1 MLNFKQLDK
10 LTSSIRMKI
19 INNQNILLIEELKN
33 AIDINSNIY
42 LCCNHFTSFALYE
55 LIDTLVSAK
64 TVNVLINSI
73 EEIDDFRFIQN
84 EAEIKLNLALDRK
97 FKINQVLDF
106 IKSKANIRKGGLGN
120 QNIIIVENN
129 GVSNCFTIT
138 PMNLDSVCLGTINSE
153 TPLFINAF
161 EDTSNQYLG
170 LFNNVWE
177 NSKQV
182 LNDVI
187 IGLLEKGTT
196 NISGESL
203 YKYSIREIF
212 HYSTISQRAD
222 EKLEKVGFKNSKIW
236 SLLYNFQKDAV
247 IGAIEKIET
256 YGGCII
262 ADSVGLGKTFEAL
275 AVMKYYQL
283 RNDRILLLAPKKLR
297 ENWTIY
303 QLNDKRNIL
312 AEDRLNFDVLNHTD
326 LSRERG
332 KSGDI
337 DLETI
342 NWGNYDL
349 VVIDE
354 SHNFRNNPNKRDGMT
369 RYRRLMNDVIK
380 SNIRTKVLMLSATP
394 VNNKMNDLKNQV
406 SFITEGED
414 RYFTQYGIDSITQVM
429 KDAQRK
435 FTLWYR
441 NGDPNNLDVNQLMEH
456 LDGSYFRILDML
468 TIARSRKHIEKYYDT
483 ADIGKFPNR
492 LVPITI
498 TPEIDTKNQFKDIG
512 QVYDEISTLTLASY
526 TPLGYVRADKRAFY
540 EEKYDMETGTGSVFK
555 QVDREQSL
563 IYLMRV
569 NLLKRLESSIHSF
582 MLTVE
587 KLIDF
592 IDENLKQ
599 IENHQ
604 SGSLDLDMNIND
616 IDIDDTELEDLLVGG
631 KTKVLIQDLDVIRW
645 KQDLKQD
652 KSVLVKLMSNIK
664 LIDVDRDAKLLELKN
679 SIENKLKFPINQD
692 NRKVIVFTAF
702 ADTANY
708 LYKELH
714 DWLKKEHKINSALVT
729 GSGSNKTNMTH
740 CKTDLSSILTNF
752 SPKSKKRA
760 DIYPNEK
767 NEIDVLFCTDC
778 ISEGQNLQDC
788 DYLINYDI
796 HWNPV
801 RIIQRFGR
809 IDRIGSTNENIQLVN
824 FFPSMELDSFID
836 LVARVQGR
844 MVMLDVSA
852 TGEDNI
858 ISMNSREM
866 QDLDYRKRQL
876 MQLQN
881 QVIDLEDVQGNI
893 SITDLTF
900 NDFKIDLEKS
910 TDEELEELNDI
921 PKASY
926 AVVKSNIENVNK
938 GVIFC
943 LKGNS
948 EDFASKLKNNI
959 LYPFFLVYIS
969 LDGSEIIKASQ
980 TKTALDYFRK
990 LCMGKDTVLP
1000 ELIAEFDKET
1010 KSNKKMDIYV
1020 NLLQTAIHEVV
1031 GVQDEVGLDSLA
1043 TQGGTTLLSASINQE
1058 ENLELISY
1066 LIIK

>member
-1 MLNFKQLDK
+1 
-10 LTSSIRMKI
+10 MKI
-19 INNQNILLIEELKN
+19 INNQDTQLINEIKTL
-33 AIDINSNIY
+33 ITSNSNIY
-42 LCCNHFTSFALYE
+42 LSCDHFTSFAVYD
-55 LIDTLVSAK
+55 LIDMLSKANR
-64 TVNVLINSI
+64 VNILLSI
-73 EEIDDFRFIQN
+73 DFSIDDDFRFIQSQK
-84 EAEIKLNLALDRK
+84 EDQLNLLLDRK
-97 FKINQVLDF
+97 YKINQVVGLIDD
-106 IKSKANIRKGGLGN
+106 KVQIRKGTVGN
-120 QNIIIVENN
+120 QNILIIENN
-129 GVSNCFTIT
+129 GASNCFALT
-138 PMNLDSVCLGTINSE
+138 PLNLDSVCMGTINSE
-153 TPLFINAF
+153 NQIFITNYYDLGNQFLNVFKNAW
-161 EDTSNQYLG
+161 D
-170 LFNNVWE
+170 
-177 NSKQV
+177 NSKEI
-182 LNDVI
+182 LNATI
-187 IGLLEKGTT
+187 QSLLEKGVAD
-196 NISGESL
+196 ISGEAI

-212 HYSTISQRAD
+212 HYSTINERAD

-236 SLLYNFQKDAV
+236 GLLYNFQKDAV

-297 ENWTIY
+297 ENWTVY
-303 QLNDKRNIL
+303 QSNDKLNII
-312 AEDRLNFDVLNHTD
+312 AEDRLNYDVLNHTD
-326 LSRERG
+326 LSRETG

-337 DLETI
+337 NLDTI

-354 SHNFRNNPNKRDGMT
+354 SHNFRNNPNKRGMT
-369 RYRRLMNDVIK
+369 RYKRLMNDVLK

-394 VNNKMNDLKNQV
+394 VNNKMNDLKNQIA
-406 SFITEGED
+406 FITEGND
-414 RYFTQYGIDSITQVM
+414 KAFSSYGIDSVSQVM

-435 FTLWYR
+435 FTNWYK
-441 NGDPNNLDVNQLMEH
+441 NGDPNNLSVNDLMSQ

-483 ADIGKFPNR
+483 TDIGKFPNR
-492 LVPITI
+492 LTPITI
-498 TPEIDTKNQFKDIG
+498 SPNIDTKNQFKDIG
-512 QVYDEISTLTLASY
+512 EIYDELSTLNLASY
-526 TPLGYVRADKRAFY
+526 SPLGYVRADKREYY
-540 EEKYDMETGTGSVFK
+540 EEKYDMLTHTGSIFK

-582 MLTVE
+582 KLTVE
-587 KLIDF
+587 KIIYIIDS
-592 IDENLKQ
+592 NLKQ
-599 IENHQ
+599 IEEHKNGNLE
-604 SGSLDLDMNIND
+604 SDINITD
-616 IDIDDTELEDLLVGG
+616 IDIDDTDLEDLLVGG
-631 KTKVLIQDLDVIRW
+631 KTKVLIQDIDIIRW

-652 KSVLVKLMSNIK
+652 KVVLNTLMNNIK
-664 LIDVDRDAKLLELKN
+664 LINVERDAKLLELK
-679 SIENKLKFPINQD
+679 SIIAKKLANPINEG
-692 NRKVIVFTAF
+692 NKKVIIFTAF
-702 ADTANY
+702 ADTAVY
-708 LYKELH
+708 LHKELH
-714 DWLKKEHKINSALVT
+714 EWIKDEFGLFSALVT
-729 GSGSNKTNMTH
+729 GSGTNKTNMPK
-740 CKTDLSSILTNF
+740 CRSDLSTILTHF
-752 SPKSKKRA
+752 SPKSKKRSSIFP
-760 DIYPNEK
+760 DEK
-767 NEIDVLFCTDC
+767 NEIDIMFCTDC

-788 DYLINYDI
+788 DYLVNYDI

-809 IDRIGSTNENIQLVN
+809 IDRIGSVNENIQLVN

-858 ISMNSREM
+858 ISQNSREM
-866 QDLDYRKRQL
+866 QDLDYRRRQL
-876 MQLQN
+876 KQLQD

-910 TDEELEELNDI
+910 SDDELQELKNI

-926 AVVKSNIENVNK
+926 AVVKSTLQNVKK

-948 EDFASKLKNNI
+948 DDYAKRLKNNI

-969 LDGSEIIKASQ
+969 MDGEDIVKASQ
-980 TKTALDYFRK
+980 TKLALDYFRK
-990 LCMGKDTVLP
+990 LCMGNDC
-1000 ELIAEFDKET
+1000 IAVDLVNEFNRET
-1010 KSNKKMDIYV
+1010 KGNKKMQAYAQ
-1020 NLLQTAIHEVV
+1020 LLKTAILEVI
-1031 GVQDEVGLDSLA
+1031 GVEEEVGLDSLA
-1043 TQGGTTLLSASINQE
+1043 TPGGTTLLSNILAKE

>member
-1 MLNFKQLDK
+1 MN
-10 LTSSIRMKI
+10 I
-19 INNQNILLIEELKN
+19 IDNKNRLLLEELQTL
-33 AIDINSNIY
+33 ITPNSNIY
-42 LCCNHFTSFALYE
+42 ISCNHFTAYALFE
-55 LIDTLVSAK
+55 LIDILSKSKRVHLLL
-64 TVNVLINSI
+64 NHNFIG
-73 EEIDDFRFIQN
+73 EDDFRFIQN
-84 EAEIKLNLALDRK
+84 ENENKLNLLLDRK
-97 FKINQVLDF
+97 YRINQVLGLIDD
-106 IKSKANIRKGGLGN
+106 KVQIRKGGIGN
-120 QNIIIVENN
+120 QNILIVENDE
-129 GVSNCFTIT
+129 VSNCFFLT
-138 PMNLDSVCLGTINSE
+138 PLNLDSVCLGTVNDDNLI
-153 TPLFINAF
+153 FINNI
-161 EDTSNQYLG
+161 EDIQNQYLSH
-170 LFNNVWE
+170 FNQAWD
-177 NSKQV
+177 NSKEN
-182 LNDVI
+182 LNDTI
-187 IGLLEKGTT
+187 KALLEKGTS
-196 NISGESL
+196 NISAEAI

-212 HYSTISQRAD
+212 HYSTINERAD
-222 EKLEKVGFKNSKIW
+222 EKLEKSGFKNSKIW

-247 IGAIEKIET
+247 IGAIDKIET

-275 AVMKYYQL
+275 AVIKYYLL
-283 RNDRILLLAPKKLR
+283 RNDKRVLLLAPKKLR
-297 ENWTIY
+297 ENWTVY
-303 QLNDKRNIL
+303 TLNDKRNIL

-326 LSRERG
+326 LTRERG

-342 NWGNYDL
+342 HWGNYDL

-369 RYRRLMNDVIK
+369 RYKRLMNHVIK
-380 SNIRTKVLMLSATP
+380 ANIRTKVLMLSATP

-406 SFITEGED
+406 AFITEGED
-414 RYFTQYGIDSITQVM
+414 RYFSEYGIESISQVM

-435 FTLWYR
+435 FTLWYK
-441 NGDPNNLDVNQLMEH
+441 NGDPNNLDVNGLMES

-468 TIARSRKHIEKYYDT
+468 TIARSRKHIEKYYDM
-483 ADIGKFPNR
+483 ADIGNFPNR
-492 LVPITI
+492 LIPITR
-498 TPEIDTKNQFKDIG
+498 TPEIDTKNQFSDIG
-512 QVYDEISTLTLASY
+512 QIYDEISTLTLASY
-526 TPLGYVRADKRAFY
+526 TPLAYVRADKRAEY
-540 EEKYDMETGTGSVFK
+540 EAKYDMETDTGGIFK

-582 MLTVE
+582 KLTVE
-587 KLIDF
+587 KLISF
-592 IDENLKQ
+592 IDDNLKQ

-604 SGSLDLDMNIND
+604 SGTLDLDLDIND

-631 KTKVLIQDLDVIRW
+631 KTKVLIQDLDNIRW

-652 KSVLVKLMSNIK
+652 KAVLVKLMGNIK
-664 LIDVDRDAKLLELKN
+664 LIDVGRDAKLLELKTI
-679 SIENKLKFPINQD
+679 IEEKLQNPINL
-692 NRKVIVFTAF
+692 NNKKVIIFTAF

-708 LYKELH
+708 LYNELH
-714 DWLKKEHKINSALVT
+714 DWLKNEHSLNSALVT
-729 GSGSNKTNMTH
+729 GSGSNKTNMPK
-740 CKTDLSSILTNF
+740 CKTDLNTILTNF
-752 SPKSKKRA
+752 SPVSKKRA
-760 DIYPNEK
+760 QIYPDEK
-767 NEIDVLFCTDC
+767 NEIDILFCTDC

-788 DYLINYDI
+788 DYLVNYDI

-809 IDRIGSTNENIQLVN
+809 IDRIGSSNDNIQLVN

-858 ISMNSREM
+858 ISQNSREM

-876 MQLQN
+876 KQLQD
-881 QVIDLEDVQGNI
+881 QVIDLEDVHGNI

-910 TDEELEELNDI
+910 TDSELEELKYI

-926 AVVKSNIENVNK
+926 SIVKSNLENVNE
-938 GVIFC
+938 GIIFC

-969 LDGSEIIKASQ
+969 VDGAEIIKASQ

-990 LCMGKDTVLP
+990 LAMGNDRIIP

-1010 KSNKKMDIYV
+1010 KANKKMHVYAK
-1020 NLLQTAIHEVV
+1020 LLKTAIQEVI
-1031 GVQDEVGLDSLA
+1031 GVQEEVGLDSLA
-1043 TQGGTTLLSASINQE
+1043 TAGGTSLLSSVINQE